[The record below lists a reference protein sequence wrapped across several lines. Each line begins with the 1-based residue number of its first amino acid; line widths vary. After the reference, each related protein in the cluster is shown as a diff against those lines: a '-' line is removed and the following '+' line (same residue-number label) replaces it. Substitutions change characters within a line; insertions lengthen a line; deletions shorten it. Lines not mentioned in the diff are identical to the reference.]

1 MFISWFLAHVVRD
14 QFQVPRVQ
22 VASLCVNRYQS
33 PESHRGPDRVYF
45 ITLAFDVKT
54 YIRRWVGAGKDLAA
68 GMSGSKQPKDS
79 VQNAAMNDT
88 SIFVRNWAWA
98 C

>member
-1 MFISWFLAHVVRD
+1 MLLEISFRHHKFKWSPLVVTD
-14 QFQVPRVQ
+14 ISLLNHTEVQ
-22 VASLCVNRYQS
+22 
-33 PESHRGPDRVYF
+33 RVYF
-45 ITLAFDVKT
+45 IPRAFDVKT

-88 SIFVRNWAWA
+88 SILVRNQAWV